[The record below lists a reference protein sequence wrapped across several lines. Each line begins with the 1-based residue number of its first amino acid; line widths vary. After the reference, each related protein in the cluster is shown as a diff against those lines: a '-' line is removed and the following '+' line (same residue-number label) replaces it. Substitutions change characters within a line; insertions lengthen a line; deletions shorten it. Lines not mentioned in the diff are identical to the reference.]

1 MTNKQKYARISEQIM
16 CINTEILKNFPHK
29 ITFETHGSGEYCII
43 LAKKVYQFATLGDVI
58 TFLTFILDLFSIA
71 LSK

>member
-1 MTNKQKYARISEQIM
+1 MSNKQKYEHIFDQITR
-16 CINTEILKNFPHK
+16 INTQILKNFPHK
-29 ITFETHGSGEYCII
+29 ITFETRGSGEYCII

>member
-1 MTNKQKYARISEQIM
+1 MTNKQKYAHISDQINA
-16 CINTEILKNFPHK
+16 INTQILKNFPHK
-29 ITFETHGSGEYCII
+29 ITFEARGSGEYCII